1 MTPAVMGYLLVL
13 LASAGGSAGR
23 AGQELTVDADFPG
36 GSGIVQKIDGDSIV
50 VRCDSR
56 DCDWNLYWYFRV
68 RGAAGRTLTV
78 ELAKSWGFGAL
89 GPAAS
94 LDEGKTWRW
103 VGRQAVTGRRFT
115 YAVPDDARE
124 VRFCVSIPY
133 AEANLKAFLAR
144 HKGSAALRRE
154 VLCRTRA
161 GREVDLLYAGRLD
174 GKAPAAVSVTCR
186 HHACEMMAGYVLE
199 GLLAA
204 VLADA
209 EDGRWFRRNVE
220 LLAVPFV
227 DKDGVEAGDQGKNRR
242 PHDHNRDYEG
252 RPIYP
257 AVQAI
262 KQLLP
267 KWSRGRLRFAMDIHC
282 PTLGDRNIF
291 FVEGFDEG
299 NSVALRPFTEIL
311 EKVRTG
317 PLKYES
323 RSTLRFGRSWNRNR
337 DRRSHSR
344 WVATLPDAP
353 VVAALEVPYAVA
365 GGVPVTAEGARAF
378 GADLAAALCAFLK
391 QAPATIP
398 ASGPAR
404 RATARQTLP
413 MDALA
418 RGVLRELP

>member
-1 MTPAVMGYLLVL
+1 M
-13 LASAGGSAGR
+13 
-23 AGQELTVDADFPG
+23 
-36 GSGIVQKIDGDSIV
+36 IKKIDSPVKDMWRI
-50 VRCDSR
+50 
-56 DCDWNLYWYFRV
+56 FRV
-68 RGAAGRTLTV
+68 M
-78 ELAKSWGFGAL
+78 
-89 GPAAS
+89 
-94 LDEGKTWRW
+94 
-103 VGRQAVTGRRFT
+103 
-115 YAVPDDARE
+115 
-124 VRFCVSIPY
+124 
-133 AEANLKAFLAR
+133 AE
-144 HKGSAALRRE
+144 
-154 VLCRTRA
+154 
-161 GREVDLLYAGRLD
+161 
-174 GKAPAAVSVTCR
+174 
-186 HHACEMMAGYVLE
+186 
-199 GLLAA
+199 
-204 VLADA
+204 
-209 EDGRWFRRNVE
+209 
-220 LLAVPFV
+220 
-227 DKDGVEAGDQGKNRR
+227 
-242 PHDHNRDYEG
+242 
-252 RPIYP
+252 
-257 AVQAI
+257 
-262 KQLLP
+262 
-267 KWSRGRLRFAMDIHC
+267 
-282 PTLGDRNIF
+282 